1 MLPATAIVDETP
13 PPPERPLVREPVA
26 FSSVAANVTTYQ
38 VSSLPSSSS
47 QIKYLPGQNPSTT
60 KGRKKRTKHTTPF
73 SAQTGRFRLQAYDHV
88 SSTHNHDEP
97 LQQGQGPYHSLYR
110 GTCLFF
116 RALKDSSMLLCLVA
130 SNNRTPAPVDLGVVS
145 GTNTPRSSSRPPSKR
160 PRQSTQQEDLDIFTA
175 SLLTM
180 PDPMLYPSEPGII

>member
-1 MLPATAIVDETP
+1 MPATAIVDETP

-38 VSSLPSSSS
+38 VSSIPPSSS

-60 KGRKKRTKHTTPF
+60 KGRKKRTKHATPF
-73 SAQTGRFRLQAYDHV
+73 SSQTGRFRLQAYAHG
-88 SSTHNHDEP
+88 SSANNHDEP
-97 LQQGQGPYHSLYR
+97 LRQGQGPYHSLYR
-110 GTCLFF
+110 GTCLFL
-116 RALKDSSMLLCLVA
+116 RAMKNSLMLLCLVA
-130 SNNRTPAPVDLGVVS
+130 SNSRTQTPVDLGVVS
-145 GTNTPRSSSRPPSKR
+145 GTNTPRSSSRPPNKR